1 MSGKVGGINLHASAV
16 ALRRDRG
23 VLILGR
29 SGAGKS
35 ALALRLMACGAHLVA
50 DDRVDL
56 RLCDDGLWASA
67 PPQIRG
73 LIEARGVGL
82 LSANALP
89 GARIAL
95 VIDLDHEETERLP
108 PMREAQYLG
117 QSVPLVRFLRQDHFP
132 AAIMQYLRGGRV
144 A

>member
-1 MSGKVGGINLHASAV
+1 MGDATNLHASAV
-16 ALRRDRG
+16 ALTRDRG

-29 SGAGKS
+29 SGGGKS
-35 ALALRLMACGAHLVA
+35 ALALRLMACGAYLVA

-56 RLCDDGLWASA
+56 RLRDGGLWASA
-67 PPQIRG
+67 PPRIRG
-73 LIEARGVGL
+73 LIEARGFGL

-89 GARIAL
+89 VARIAL
-95 VIDLDHEETERLP
+95 AVDLDHEETERLP
-108 PMREAQYLG
+108 PMRETQYLG

-144 A
+144 V